1 MFRKYIRFSWDIQNK
16 PHQNIPWK
24 SPACSVSIA
33 QSVETA
39 IHTFLCHVRHFD
51 TSVSTP
57 FHGRRHYLPLT
68 LIHFSFSLSNQEN
81 TPSWCLLPNA
91 ICTMPGC
98 IDRNSENWLSS
109 RKLYTGMIWHESV
122 WCGSGPEWCGVE
134 NLDWFLCDSGLFHGL
149 TPRKPVMIPQARI
162 RVWDTDAT
170 LDTERIL
177 RHPEK
182 TRVSQEYSTVFG
194 RRKFRRQNFR
204 QYGQMK
210 QQRWEEAEK
219 RKSQSKEDQ

>member
-16 PHQNIPWK
+16 PHQNIPCK

-39 IHTFLCHVRHFD
+39 IHTFLRHVRHFD

-81 TPSWCLLPNA
+81 TPSRCLLPNA

-109 RKLYTGMIWHESV
+109 RKLYAGMIWHESV

-134 NLDWFLCDSGLFHGL
+134 NLDWFLCDSGC
-149 TPRKPVMIPQARI
+149 
-162 RVWDTDAT
+162 VWPFPW
-170 LDTERIL
+170 LDSKETCDDSTGPNPSMRYRRNFGHWRDPKTSREDPSISRIL
-177 RHPEK
+177 N
-182 TRVSQEYSTVFG
+182 G
-194 RRKFRRQNFR
+194 I
-204 QYGQMK
+204 
-210 QQRWEEAEK
+210 WETEV
-219 RKSQSKEDQ
+219 